1 MTTKA
6 INLTEKLSLF
16 SDQWSPRVVAELN
29 DYQIKLVKIEG
40 EFVWHAH
47 ADTDEL
53 FLVLSG
59 TMDIRFRDGVVTLDE
74 GEMYVVPRGVEH
86 QPYARELC
94 HVLLM
99 EPRGVVNT
107 GDAGGGLTA
116 PGDVWV

>member
-1 MTTKA
+1 MSQA
-6 INLTEKLSLF
+6 INLAEKLSLF
-16 SDQWSPRVVAELN
+16 SDRWSPRVVAELN

-47 ADTDEL
+47 DGTDEM

-59 TMDIRFRDGVVTLDE
+59 AMEIRFRDGVVNLGE
-74 GEMYVVPRGVEH
+74 GEMCVVPKGVEH

-107 GDAGGGLTA
+107 GEAGGALTA
-116 PGDVWV
+116 PQDVWV

>member
-6 INLTEKLSLF
+6 INLAEKLSLF
-16 SDQWSPRVVAELN
+16 SDRWSPRVVAELN

-47 ADTDEL
+47 DDTDEM

-59 TMDIRFRDGVVTLDE
+59 AMEIRFRDGVVNLGE
-74 GEMYVVPRGVEH
+74 GEMCVVPKGVEH

-107 GDAGGGLTA
+107 GEAGGALTA
-116 PGDVWV
+116 PQDVWV